1 MFRKL
6 ILIPIIFSVHLSRI
20 LFTKPAIQYIVE
32 RAGTISVKKTSL
44 KIAENKMIFN
54 RISCVYFFIFMLCL
68 LWVGCQSN
76 SSNVRTQQQE
86 KRLPADY
93 RTCTSSQECVVVY
106 TISGLTHLPQKGD
119 SCASK
124 CTFGIAKHAQETWEQ
139 LRTQAHK
146 IPCDMEM
153 EPCPPKTDWSAQCI
167 QNQCESVYKR
177 VNPQPKGEE
186 SQ

>member
-20 LFTKPAIQYIVE
+20 LFTKPAIQHIMG
-32 RAGTISVKKTSL
+32 RAETISSKKTSL
-44 KIAENKMIFN
+44 KIAENKMAFN
-54 RISCVYFFIFMLCL
+54 CISGTYAFIFMLCL
-68 LWVGCQSN
+68 LGGGCQSG
-76 SSNVRTQQQE
+76 SSNVPTQQQ
-86 KRLPADY
+86 KKLPADY
-93 RTCTSSQECVVVY
+93 RTCTSSQECVVAY

-119 SCASK
+119 SCTSK

-139 LRTQAHK
+139 LRTQTYK